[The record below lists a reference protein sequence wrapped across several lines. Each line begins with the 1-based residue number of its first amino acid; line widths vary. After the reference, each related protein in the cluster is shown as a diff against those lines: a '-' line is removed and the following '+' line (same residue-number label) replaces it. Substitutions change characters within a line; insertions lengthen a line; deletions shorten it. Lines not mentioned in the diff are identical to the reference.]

1 MEKKACSCREQSH
14 LGSASLDPVVCNI
27 ASMALGPGKRQH
39 QSPRWGD
46 GTQVAVPGFTS
57 SRGLSRKEY
66 QKEGAPA
73 GTKAMQRLDRL
84 RTHSL
89 GTPKSNWGKF
99 RGDSYG
105 AAHVCFVGSKSLP
118 DCALIILT
126 SFTPWPDTTWENIGV
141 LDAESKEERY
151 MKNN

>member
-1 MEKKACSCREQSH
+1 MEKKACSCRKQSH
-14 LGSASLDPVVCNI
+14 LGSASLGPVGCNI

-39 QSPRWGD
+39 HPVEVMVPRWRYLAS
-46 GTQVAVPGFTS
+46 QAVEASAGKHTK
-57 SRGLSRKEY
+57 RKEL
-66 QKEGAPA
+66 QQ

-126 SFTPWPDTTWENIGV
+126 SFTP
-141 LDAESKEERY
+141 
-151 MKNN
+151 